1 MNKFIII
8 LVLFTSTIWAKE
20 VDTISHFEKANALYE
35 QKLYEE
41 AIEEYELL
49 EATGVQ
55 SENLYYNMAN
65 AFYRLHKTGPAIY
78 YYEKALLLNPNLKE
92 ASVNLRFAQQSLEG
106 EITKIQKLESKDII
120 YQSLNFLTYNQWA
133 KWATVSAFLCFALFV
148 VYYLSTQS
156 TMKRISFS
164 GILVFIVVI
173 IMSSYAAYTSKSYE
187 ESYQPAIVLQDQAL
201 LKDDAKNS
209 AKTVMEIKE
218 GTKVYIIEEKALWS
232 KVKLENQEVGW
243 LLQTSFRSLK

>member
-20 VDTISHFEKANALYE
+20 VDTINHFEKANALYE
-35 QKLYEE
+35 QKQYQE
-41 AIEEYELL
+41 AIAEYELL

-65 AFYRLHKTGPAIY
+65 AFYRLHQTGPAIY
-78 YYEKALLLNPNLKE
+78 YYEKALLINPNLKE
-92 ASVNLRFAQQSLEG
+92 ATINLKFAQQSLEG
-106 EITKIQKLESKDII
+106 EITKIQKLESKDIV
-120 YQSLNFLTYNQWA
+120 YQSLSFLSYNQWA
-133 KWATVSAFLCFALFV
+133 KWVTASAFLCLVLFI
-148 VYYLSTQS
+148 VYYLSAQS
-156 TMKRISFS
+156 TVKRISFA
-164 GILVFIVVI
+164 GILVFIV
-173 IMSSYAAYTSKSYE
+173 IMMMGSYAAYTSKSYE

-209 AKTVMEIKE
+209 AKTLMQVKE
-218 GTKVYIIEEKALWS
+218 GTKVYILEEKALWS

-243 LLQTSFRSLK
+243 LLQSSFRPLK